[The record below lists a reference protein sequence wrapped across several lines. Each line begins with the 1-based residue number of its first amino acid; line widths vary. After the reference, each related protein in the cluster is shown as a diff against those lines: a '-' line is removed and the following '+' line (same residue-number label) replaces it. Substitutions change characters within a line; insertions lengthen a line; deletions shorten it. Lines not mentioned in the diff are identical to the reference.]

1 MRPELVKKYFFISA
15 AIAVCFV
22 LLFSGCTL
30 VVSHE
35 RESLVRS
42 VESGSSAARLL
53 IQGANFWARYF
64 MFCTIALFSLF
75 WASRQVL
82 IRAVRS

>member
-1 MRPELVKKYFFISA
+1 MRPERVKRYFFISA
-15 AIAVCFV
+15 IIAVCFI
-22 LLFSGCTL
+22 LFFSGCTL

-42 VESGSSAARLL
+42 AESGSAAARLL

-64 MFCTIALFSLF
+64 VFCTIGVLSLF
-75 WASRQVL
+75 LGWRRML
-82 IRAVRS
+82 IRAVRW